1 MIGEWDDENNYFIVL
16 RPSEDEFTWE
26 ENQRKKE
33 IIFAKPR
40 EIYNCDWNLFA
51 KIDESQL
58 IKKIDNQ
65 ELSKDNWYIDV
76 FKNSNDSTKHYFLKQ
91 TNIGDCFLVSSIISL
106 MNMPGILYE
115 LFYFNN
121 DKDKNYTDKDEE
133 INLYCYY
140 LSFIKTLVNIK
151 NTYPTFKNQ
160 KDKEQYLQKY
170 SKRFAS
176 NFISPIPFTTSRNGF
191 LLGQALIKAFICFSN
206 FEKFNRDYCDKCEYI
221 PIESLKN
228 PTLEMLED
236 TDKKIRLDYYEEY
249 KMLNT
254 YKLLNEGGNPEN
266 VMNIFLGCNTE
277 IYFDSDKSKTFG
289 FQVEIIKKIKKYI
302 QLGGF
307 IQVSHDKH
315 SYSLLNYL
323 EIKENGK
330 TDTYFSILNPNR
342 DHTDYIYEGID
353 SITENY
359 MTHLPDFKENEN
371 IIKKSIIED
380 VNKHHTQTGHMIL
393 KDDFFLKWFL
403 TLNFC

>member
-1 MIGEWDDENNYFIVL
+1 MFGSLLVQKEGYYFDLL
-16 RPSEDEFTWE
+16 RPSEDKFIWK
-26 ENQRKKE
+26 ENKRNIE

-65 ELSKDNWYIDV
+65 ELSKENWYIDV
-76 FKNSNDSTKHYFLKQ
+76 FKHSNESTKHYFLKQ

-106 MNMPGILYE
+106 INMPGILYE

-121 DKDKNYTDKDEE
+121 NKDKNYTDKNEE
-133 INLYCYY
+133 INLYYY
-140 LSFIKTLVNIK
+140 DYRHKNLVNIK

-176 NFISPIPFTTSRNGF
+176 NFISPIPFTTSRNGI
-191 LLGQALIKAFICFSN
+191 LLGQALIKAFICVSYLKELTPN
-206 FEKFNRDYCDKCEYI
+206 AYKERAEII
-221 PIESLKN
+221 PIENLINSNLKI
-228 PTLEMLED
+228 LED
-236 TDKKIRLDYYEEY
+236 KDKTILIFYYENY
-249 KMLNT
+249 KMSKA
-254 YKLLNEGGNPEN
+254 YEFLNEGGNPETA
-266 VMNIFLGCNTE
+266 MNIFLGCNTE
-277 IYFDSDKSKTFG
+277 IFFDSDKFRTFG
-289 FQVEIIKKIKKYI
+289 FQDEIIKKIKKYI

-307 IQVSHDKH
+307 IQVSHVSHGAH

-330 TDTYFSILNPNR
+330 TDIYFSILNPNR

-353 SITENY
+353 SITENN
-359 MTHLPDFKENEN
+359 MTHLPDFRKMK
-371 IIKKSIIED
+371 I
-380 VNKHHTQTGHMIL
+380 
-393 KDDFFLKWFL
+393 
-403 TLNFC
+403 